1 MHSAAEGGHRS
12 TETTMNSN
20 LAASD
25 VREQEEG
32 RGQRRRHRHHHC
44 CHPHQQHCLI
54 FSSFIIINNFL
65 FEKNCVRKSFYG
77 IDESGN
83 KYLLEEPEIL
93 RYWEIS
99 RLTYNILGD
108 IFCLL
113 MLSKAKSILFD
124 EKCVLKRGKVR
135 KEVLVCQASGG

>member
-1 MHSAAEGGHRS
+1 M
-12 TETTMNSN
+12 
-20 LAASD
+20 
-25 VREQEEG
+25 
-32 RGQRRRHRHHHC
+32 
-44 CHPHQQHCLI
+44 
-54 FSSFIIINNFL
+54 
-65 FEKNCVRKSFYG
+65 
-77 IDESGN
+77 
-83 KYLLEEPEIL
+83 EEPEIL

-135 KEVLVCQASGG
+135 KEVLVCQASGGYWYWYWYVDIGIGGGEILLLGIGIG